1 MHCITE
7 EQREYLMTL
16 PLRNRQKEI
25 LKEEYLNG
33 EWYERD
39 IRAIGDMPKAD
50 CWTFGAP
57 CQDFSFAGK
66 RAGLDGDRSA
76 LVREVFTLLEKRREE
91 DRPEWLI
98 YENVKGMLSTNGGFD
113 YLEIITE
120 MDRLGYDCEWQ
131 NINSA
136 WYVPQNRERI
146 YTIGHLRSR
155 GRREILP
162 ITRENSATLKKIIG
176 GCQGERVY
184 DPKGISC
191 TLTGGGGGGG
201 KTGLYYVGNV
211 NPSGRG
217 MNGNVYSSKGLA
229 PTVTAIGEESKIL
242 VVKCIGGLQKHQQ
255 FRQDGNA
262 PTLTGAMGSGGGQTP
277 ICAIWSEKYQCYL
290 AIRRLTPR
298 ECFRLQGW
306 TDDYFDKAQAFNSD
320 SQLYKQAGNGIT
332 VNVAEEIGKKIKEIE
347 RSNL

>member
-16 PLRNRQKEI
+16 PLRKRQKEI

-39 IRAIGDMPKAD
+39 IRAIRDMPKAD

-66 RAGLDGDRSA
+66 RAGLDGDRST

-146 YTIGHLRSR
+146 YTIGHLRAR
-155 GRREILP
+155 GRQQILP
-162 ITRENSATLKKIIG
+162 IAVAGGENPVRLIGHRDGYRRNSQVFSAD
-176 GCQGERVY
+176 GCAEALDTAQ
-184 DPKGISC
+184 
-191 TLTGGGGGGG
+191 GGGRGHHTAVFIDIGKNGG
-201 KTGLYYVGNV
+201 
-211 NPSGRG
+211 
-217 MNGNVYSSKGLA
+217 
-229 PTVTAIGEESKIL
+229 
-242 VVKCIGGLQKHQQ
+242 VKSPRKQGV
-255 FRQDGNA
+255 
-262 PTLTGAMGSGGGQTP
+262 
-277 ICAIWSEKYQCYL
+277 W
-290 AIRRLTPR
+290 RLETI
-298 ECFRLQGW
+298 
-306 TDDYFDKAQAFNSD
+306 KD
-320 SQLYKQAGNGIT
+320 SQTGVLK
-332 VNVAEEIGKKIKEIE
+332 
-347 RSNL
+347 